1 MTETV
6 ILAIIGGVVT
16 ILTAIIGKLSV
27 DVGRT
32 KKDAKSAATD
42 AKSAAA
48 DAKEA
53 RVQVKNNH
61 DTNLREEGDERHDEQ
76 MTALKELARDV
87 RGLREDHYETRKD
100 IGMLHAEDRA
110 GRRETQALR
119 QEFAEHIQ
127 QTAPLIPTLEALQRN
142 LNHKD

>member
-6 ILAIIGGVVT
+6 ILAIIGGVVA
-16 ILTAIIGKLSV
+16 ILTAIIGKLTF
-27 DVGRT
+27 DVGST
-32 KKDAKSAATD
+32 KKDAKAV
-42 AKSAAA
+42 AA
-48 DAKEA
+48 DAREA
-53 RVQVKNNH
+53 RIQVKNNH

-110 GRRETQALR
+110 GRRETLALR
-119 QEFAEHIQ
+119 QAFNDHVE
-127 QTAPLIPTLEALQRN
+127 QTSPLIPTLEAIQKN
-142 LNHKD
+142 LTKD